1 MDLFPAL
8 PLPSTGDEANKR
20 LLQVM
25 RAFEDHFGRLPTG
38 VTRAPGRVNLI
49 GEHVDYEGYAVLP
62 MAIEQSV
69 YVAFDVVQTEESSA
83 NSAGVRTLSVANAKS
98 SYKSISFSM
107 EEKEQENMQTL
118 EKEGAAWAKYVLC
131 GVLGVQDERPGLF
144 GGERRELQMLV
155 DGDIPV
161 GCGLSSSSAL
171 VVASALATSSA
182 LQTTGITPFSRM
194 EMAELCRRAEHRVG
208 TMGGGM
214 DQAVACLAQRG
225 VALHLDFSSVP
236 AASDLVSV
244 PDDAAG
250 VTFVVANSLV
260 VAEKAVDAATRFN
273 KRVVE
278 CALAAKMIAKRAG
291 IEKWKSINRLVD
303 VQLALNNARGES
315 ISYTELQELASTAC
329 SLREYNVHE
338 LEDEFGVPVIEL
350 FSSSSLE
357 AASKEVL
364 ITATPLK
371 LQQRALHVWS
381 EAKRVEEFREIC
393 VSLANNVQQSSD
405 QSPFTQKQVVQL
417 GEVMNASHN
426 SCKTLY
432 ECSCP
437 ELDALV
443 DAAISAGALG
453 ARLTGAGWGGCI
465 VTLVKKDE
473 VSNFMKRIRSSYYH
487 DRGRAATNTLDAM
500 FESAPAPG
508 AEIFSPQL
516 L

>member
-1 MDLFPAL
+1 
-8 PLPSTGDEANKR
+8 NKR

-291 IEKWKSINRLVD
+291 IEKWKSVRLCVSCVD
-303 VQLALNNARGES
+303 IRALMI

-350 FSSSSLE
+350 FSI
-357 AASKEVL
+357 L

-508 AEIFSPQL
+508 AEI
-516 L
+516 